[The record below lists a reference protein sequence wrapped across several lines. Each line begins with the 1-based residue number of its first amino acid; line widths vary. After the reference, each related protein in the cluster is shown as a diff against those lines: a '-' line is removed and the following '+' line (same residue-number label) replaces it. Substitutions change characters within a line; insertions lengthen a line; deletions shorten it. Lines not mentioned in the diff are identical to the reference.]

1 MTEENNQNLEPELN
15 SKSTANTPNF
25 QPKASPVTP
34 KSEYGAAQITVLEG
48 LEAVRRRPGMYIG
61 DTSLRG
67 LHHLVWEIVDNSIDE
82 AMAGYCNKIKV
93 FVHKDNSIT
102 VSDNGRGIPVEI
114 HPKLGIPAV
123 EVALTK
129 LHAGGKFDQSA
140 YKVSGGLHG
149 VGMSVVNALSIELQ
163 IQVKRDGKISFQK
176 YSQGKPLTKLET
188 TGETNETGTIIHFK
202 PDSEI
207 FSEIVFHYEI
217 LAKRLRELAFLN
229 KGIEIELVDERA
241 ENKTE
246 LFKYEGGIK
255 QFVEYVDQNKTPL
268 HEIISF
274 EKEKNDVT
282 VEIALRYNSGYQENV
297 FSFVNNINT
306 TEGGTHL
313 SGFKTALTR
322 VLNNFAKEQSK
333 SKNDDD
339 MKLTGEDVK
348 EGLVAVI
355 SVKVKDPMF
364 EGQTKTKLGN
374 SNVFGIVSSIVHDEL
389 KTYFG
394 EHPQIGKLVVGK
406 SLDAA
411 RAREAARKA
420 RELTRRKGALDGAG
434 LPGKLADCSEKD
446 AKKCE
451 MYLVEGDSAGGC
463 WDGNT
468 KIALTDGRNLTFKE
482 LVKED
487 KLGKKNFCYTMQENG
502 HIGIAPILNP
512 RITKKNAKV
521 VKIIL
526 DNEEELIC
534 TPDHLF
540 RLVDGSYN
548 EAINLTTQHSLSP
561 LYRKISQ
568 KDDKS
573 NLDGYEMVYDS
584 KSKGWMYTHILA
596 DMYNLKNKV
605 YSASVGK
612 HRHHVDFNKKNNNP
626 TNILRLPAEQ
636 HIAHHHEHLEYTIHR
651 PDVKIKSAEAK
662 RVKEYREKARL
673 KSLEKKDLF
682 SQQAKNQWQNSQ
694 YKEYMKEKFLQFYH
708 NNEEYR
714 KKNNMLLNK
723 NQKEYWEKIENKEK
737 QSKRVKTFFENNPE
751 YKELL
756 SQLAKKQWENDEL
769 KKWRSDKTKTQWTS
783 EFRKKRIVAYN
794 NTYFIKTL
802 KALREVYDKN
812 HRIDVEK
819 YNQLRKSRK
828 EHSLLKIDTFMN
840 RYFWGDFE
848 EVKEAVENFNHKIK
862 GIIHLQEKIDVYDLE
877 VPGTHNFA
885 LASGVFVHNSAKM
898 GRNREFQAILP
909 LRGKILNVEKAR
921 IHKIMENREIIAM
934 ITALGTGI
942 GEEFNIEK
950 LRYNRVII
958 MTDADVD
965 GSHIMTLLLTFFY
978 RYMQPLVELGHVY
991 VAMPP
996 LYRLQ
1001 KGKQVE
1007 YVYSDKQK
1015 EQTLA
1020 KMGEGVGIQRYKG
1033 LGEMNPK
1040 QLWETT
1046 MNAEFRRLKQI
1057 NVEDAVPADRMFTV
1071 LMGEEVEPRR
1081 EFIEKHASEVV
1092 NLDI

>member
-1 MTEENNQNLEPELN
+1 MAENPEP
-15 SKSTANTPNF
+15 K
-25 QPKASPVTP
+25 PVKKP
-34 KSEYGAAQITVLEG
+34 EYGAAQITVLEG

-82 AMAGYCNKIKV
+82 AMAGYCTKIKV
-93 FVHKDNSIT
+93 FVHQDNSIT

-163 IQVKRDGKISFQK
+163 IQVKREGKISFQK
-176 YSQGKPLTKLET
+176 YSQGKPLTELQT

-202 PDSEI
+202 PDPEILSET
-207 FSEIVFHYEI
+207 VFHYEI

-229 KGIEIELVDERA
+229 KGIEIELIDERA
-241 ENKTE
+241 ENKAE
-246 LFKYEGGIK
+246 LFKYDGGIK

-268 HEIISF
+268 HEIIAF
-274 EKEKNDVT
+274 EKEKNEVT

-322 VLNNFAKEQSK
+322 VLNNFAKEQSN
-333 SKNDDD
+333 SKNDNDL
-339 MKLTGEDVK
+339 KLSGEDVK

-355 SVKVKDPMF
+355 SVKVKEPMF

-374 SNVFGIVSSIVHDEL
+374 SEVFGIVSSIVHDEL

-394 EHPQIGKLVVGK
+394 EHPQTGRLVVGK

-451 MYLVEGDSAGGC
+451 LYLVEGDSAGG
-463 WDGNT
+463 
-468 KIALTDGRNLTFKE
+468 
-482 LVKED
+482 
-487 KLGKKNFCYTMQENG
+487 
-502 HIGIAPILNP
+502 
-512 RITKKNAKV
+512 
-521 VKIIL
+521 
-526 DNEEELIC
+526 
-534 TPDHLF
+534 
-540 RLVDGSYN
+540 
-548 EAINLTTQHSLSP
+548 
-561 LYRKISQ
+561 
-568 KDDKS
+568 
-573 NLDGYEMVYDS
+573 
-584 KSKGWMYTHILA
+584 
-596 DMYNLKNKV
+596 
-605 YSASVGK
+605 
-612 HRHHVDFNKKNNNP
+612 
-626 TNILRLPAEQ
+626 
-636 HIAHHHEHLEYTIHR
+636 
-651 PDVKIKSAEAK
+651 
-662 RVKEYREKARL
+662 
-673 KSLEKKDLF
+673 
-682 SQQAKNQWQNSQ
+682 
-694 YKEYMKEKFLQFYH
+694 
-708 NNEEYR
+708 
-714 KKNNMLLNK
+714 
-723 NQKEYWEKIENKEK
+723 
-737 QSKRVKTFFENNPE
+737 
-751 YKELL
+751 
-756 SQLAKKQWENDEL
+756 
-769 KKWRSDKTKTQWTS
+769 
-783 EFRKKRIVAYN
+783 
-794 NTYFIKTL
+794 
-802 KALREVYDKN
+802 
-812 HRIDVEK
+812 
-819 YNQLRKSRK
+819 
-828 EHSLLKIDTFMN
+828 
-840 RYFWGDFE
+840 
-848 EVKEAVENFNHKIK
+848 
-862 GIIHLQEKIDVYDLE
+862 
-877 VPGTHNFA
+877 
-885 LASGVFVHNSAKM
+885 SAKM

-942 GEEFNIEK
+942 GEEFNLEK

-978 RYMQPLVELGHVY
+978 RYMQPLVEQGHVY

-1001 KGKQVE
+1001 KGKQIE

-1020 KMGEGVGIQRYKG
+1020 QMGEGVSIQRYKG

-1046 MNAEFRRLKQI
+1046 MNPEFRSLKKI
-1057 NVEDAVPADRMFTV
+1057 TVEDAVSADRMFTV

-1081 EFIEKHASEVV
+1081 EFIEKHASEVI

>member
-1 MTEENNQNLEPELN
+1 MTENTIINPEP
-15 SKSTANTPNF
+15 K
-25 QPKASPVTP
+25 PVK

-114 HPKLGIPAV
+114 HPKMGIPAV

-188 TGETNETGTIIHFK
+188 TGETNETGTTIHFQ
-202 PDSEI
+202 PDPEI
-207 FSEIVFHYEI
+207 FPEMEYHYDI

-229 KGIEIELVDERA
+229 KGIEIELIDERT
-241 ENKTE
+241 ENKAE
-246 LFKYEGGIK
+246 LFRYDGGIK

-274 EKEKNDVT
+274 EKEKSDVA

-306 TEGGTHL
+306 IEGGTHL

-322 VLNNFAKEQSK
+322 ILNNFAKEQSK

-355 SVKVKDPMF
+355 SVKVRDPLF

-374 SNVFGIVSSIVHDEL
+374 SEVFGIVSSIVHDEL
-389 KTYFG
+389 KTYLG
-394 EHPQIGKLVVGK
+394 EHPQVGKLVVGK

-451 MYLVEGDSAGGC
+451 MYLVEGDSAGG
-463 WDGNT
+463 
-468 KIALTDGRNLTFKE
+468 
-482 LVKED
+482 
-487 KLGKKNFCYTMQENG
+487 
-502 HIGIAPILNP
+502 
-512 RITKKNAKV
+512 
-521 VKIIL
+521 
-526 DNEEELIC
+526 
-534 TPDHLF
+534 
-540 RLVDGSYN
+540 
-548 EAINLTTQHSLSP
+548 
-561 LYRKISQ
+561 
-568 KDDKS
+568 
-573 NLDGYEMVYDS
+573 
-584 KSKGWMYTHILA
+584 
-596 DMYNLKNKV
+596 
-605 YSASVGK
+605 
-612 HRHHVDFNKKNNNP
+612 
-626 TNILRLPAEQ
+626 
-636 HIAHHHEHLEYTIHR
+636 
-651 PDVKIKSAEAK
+651 
-662 RVKEYREKARL
+662 
-673 KSLEKKDLF
+673 
-682 SQQAKNQWQNSQ
+682 
-694 YKEYMKEKFLQFYH
+694 
-708 NNEEYR
+708 
-714 KKNNMLLNK
+714 
-723 NQKEYWEKIENKEK
+723 
-737 QSKRVKTFFENNPE
+737 
-751 YKELL
+751 
-756 SQLAKKQWENDEL
+756 
-769 KKWRSDKTKTQWTS
+769 
-783 EFRKKRIVAYN
+783 
-794 NTYFIKTL
+794 
-802 KALREVYDKN
+802 
-812 HRIDVEK
+812 
-819 YNQLRKSRK
+819 
-828 EHSLLKIDTFMN
+828 
-840 RYFWGDFE
+840 
-848 EVKEAVENFNHKIK
+848 
-862 GIIHLQEKIDVYDLE
+862 
-877 VPGTHNFA
+877 
-885 LASGVFVHNSAKM
+885 SAKM

-978 RYMQPLVELGHVY
+978 RYMQPLVEQGHVY

-1046 MNAEFRRLKQI
+1046 MNPEFRSLKKI
-1057 NVEDAVPADRMFTV
+1057 TVEDAVAADRMFTV

>member
-1 MTEENNQNLEPELN
+1 MTENTIINPEP
-15 SKSTANTPNF
+15 K
-25 QPKASPVTP
+25 PVK

-114 HPKLGIPAV
+114 HPKMGIPAV

-176 YSQGKPLTKLET
+176 YSQGKPQTKLET
-188 TGETNETGTIIHFK
+188 TGETNETGTTIHFQ
-202 PDSEI
+202 PDPEI
-207 FSEIVFHYEI
+207 FPEMEYHYDI

-229 KGIEIELVDERA
+229 KGIEIELIDERT
-241 ENKTE
+241 ENKAE
-246 LFKYEGGIK
+246 LFRYDGGIK

-274 EKEKNDVT
+274 EKEKSDVA

-306 TEGGTHL
+306 IEGGTHL

-322 VLNNFAKEQSK
+322 ILNNFAKEQSK

-355 SVKVKDPMF
+355 SVKVKDPLF

-374 SNVFGIVSSIVHDEL
+374 SDVFGIVSSIVHDEL

-394 EHPQIGKLVVGK
+394 EHPQVGKLVVGK

-451 MYLVEGDSAGGC
+451 MYLVEGDSAGG
-463 WDGNT
+463 
-468 KIALTDGRNLTFKE
+468 
-482 LVKED
+482 
-487 KLGKKNFCYTMQENG
+487 
-502 HIGIAPILNP
+502 
-512 RITKKNAKV
+512 
-521 VKIIL
+521 
-526 DNEEELIC
+526 
-534 TPDHLF
+534 
-540 RLVDGSYN
+540 
-548 EAINLTTQHSLSP
+548 
-561 LYRKISQ
+561 
-568 KDDKS
+568 
-573 NLDGYEMVYDS
+573 
-584 KSKGWMYTHILA
+584 
-596 DMYNLKNKV
+596 
-605 YSASVGK
+605 
-612 HRHHVDFNKKNNNP
+612 
-626 TNILRLPAEQ
+626 
-636 HIAHHHEHLEYTIHR
+636 
-651 PDVKIKSAEAK
+651 
-662 RVKEYREKARL
+662 
-673 KSLEKKDLF
+673 
-682 SQQAKNQWQNSQ
+682 
-694 YKEYMKEKFLQFYH
+694 
-708 NNEEYR
+708 
-714 KKNNMLLNK
+714 
-723 NQKEYWEKIENKEK
+723 
-737 QSKRVKTFFENNPE
+737 
-751 YKELL
+751 
-756 SQLAKKQWENDEL
+756 
-769 KKWRSDKTKTQWTS
+769 
-783 EFRKKRIVAYN
+783 
-794 NTYFIKTL
+794 
-802 KALREVYDKN
+802 
-812 HRIDVEK
+812 
-819 YNQLRKSRK
+819 
-828 EHSLLKIDTFMN
+828 
-840 RYFWGDFE
+840 
-848 EVKEAVENFNHKIK
+848 
-862 GIIHLQEKIDVYDLE
+862 
-877 VPGTHNFA
+877 
-885 LASGVFVHNSAKM
+885 SAKM

-978 RYMQPLVELGHVY
+978 RYMQPLVEQGHVY

-1033 LGEMNPK
+1033 LVEMNPK

-1046 MNAEFRRLKQI
+1046 MNPEFRSLKKI
-1057 NVEDAVPADRMFTV
+1057 TVEDAVAADRMFTV

>member
-1 MTEENNQNLEPELN
+1 MTENPALNPEQ
-15 SKSTANTPNF
+15 KQA
-25 QPKASPVTP
+25 K

-48 LEAVRRRPGMYIG
+48 LEAVRKRPGMYIG
-61 DTSLRG
+61 DISLRG

-82 AMAGYCNKIKV
+82 AMAGYCTKIKV
-93 FVHKDNSIT
+93 FVHNDNSIT
-102 VSDNGRGIPVEI
+102 VSDNGRGIPVEL
-114 HPKLGIPAV
+114 HPKMGIPAV

-163 IQVKRDGKISFQK
+163 IQIKRDGKISFQK
-176 YSQGKPLTKLET
+176 YSQGKPLTKLQTTDET
-188 TGETNETGTIIHFK
+188 DETGTIIHFK

-207 FSEIVFHYEI
+207 FSETVFHYDI

-229 KGIEIELVDERA
+229 KGIEIELIDERT

-274 EKEKNDVT
+274 EKEKSDVA
-282 VEIALRYNSGYQENV
+282 VEIALRYNSGYQENI

-355 SVKVKDPMF
+355 SVKVRDPLF

-374 SNVFGIVSSIVHDEL
+374 SDVFGIISSIVHDEL

-394 EHPQIGKLVVGK
+394 EHPQVGKLVVGK

-451 MYLVEGDSAGGC
+451 MYLVEGDSAGG
-463 WDGNT
+463 
-468 KIALTDGRNLTFKE
+468 
-482 LVKED
+482 
-487 KLGKKNFCYTMQENG
+487 
-502 HIGIAPILNP
+502 
-512 RITKKNAKV
+512 
-521 VKIIL
+521 
-526 DNEEELIC
+526 
-534 TPDHLF
+534 
-540 RLVDGSYN
+540 
-548 EAINLTTQHSLSP
+548 
-561 LYRKISQ
+561 
-568 KDDKS
+568 
-573 NLDGYEMVYDS
+573 
-584 KSKGWMYTHILA
+584 
-596 DMYNLKNKV
+596 
-605 YSASVGK
+605 
-612 HRHHVDFNKKNNNP
+612 
-626 TNILRLPAEQ
+626 
-636 HIAHHHEHLEYTIHR
+636 
-651 PDVKIKSAEAK
+651 
-662 RVKEYREKARL
+662 
-673 KSLEKKDLF
+673 
-682 SQQAKNQWQNSQ
+682 
-694 YKEYMKEKFLQFYH
+694 
-708 NNEEYR
+708 
-714 KKNNMLLNK
+714 
-723 NQKEYWEKIENKEK
+723 
-737 QSKRVKTFFENNPE
+737 
-751 YKELL
+751 
-756 SQLAKKQWENDEL
+756 
-769 KKWRSDKTKTQWTS
+769 
-783 EFRKKRIVAYN
+783 
-794 NTYFIKTL
+794 
-802 KALREVYDKN
+802 
-812 HRIDVEK
+812 
-819 YNQLRKSRK
+819 
-828 EHSLLKIDTFMN
+828 
-840 RYFWGDFE
+840 
-848 EVKEAVENFNHKIK
+848 
-862 GIIHLQEKIDVYDLE
+862 
-877 VPGTHNFA
+877 
-885 LASGVFVHNSAKM
+885 SAKM

-978 RYMQPLVELGHVY
+978 RYMQPLVEQGHVY

-1015 EQTLA
+1015 EQILA
-1020 KMGEGVGIQRYKG
+1020 RMGEGVGIQRYKG

-1046 MNAEFRRLKQI
+1046 MNPECRSLKQI
-1057 NVEDAVPADRMFTV
+1057 NVEDAVAADRMFTV

-1081 EFIEKHASEVV
+1081 DFIEKHASEVV